1 MSTHERNF
9 SERDYKK
16 IFKGRPA
23 GNRGQPRDPIAPTG
37 ERWIIPK
44 NHELIREIKT
54 NMIDD
59 QQKTTLRDAF
69 IKAFWK
75 IVVISGIG
83 VDINW
88 NNYDIVFITSEE
100 RSKTRGQTQPSNDL
114 GCYKWG
120 DFVRN
125 YGGDREL
132 DLTLTI
138 TPVVKKA
145 PPLPPIDNEQ
155 LLVKQAAIIQLMN
168 EASLFGDS
176 YPEIDLVTN
185 VVYLRHDAYYV
196 FNTCLGVFDPYH
208 DFGKNPPWRSG
219 PIVENLNGAK
229 RVMNKLMN
237 KTDSL
242 KDCVKQLLQTQYD
255 KLKNEYSALGVGRGD
270 VFGTGGILEK
280 IWDHQSDIEQTM
292 LNELMPLSNM
302 DENTRALGL
311 YKRAKDKL
319 HELQSRKTD
328 DDPLRMSHINAP
340 TYPKYDAPT
349 EMFDSTFNNSCKF
362 IVASAIDGASC
373 GACGNLNKL
382 LRGCPMEIGNINIT
396 FMRLNSDDNQDQEN
410 YVNFC
415 SYMTNEARDGVY
427 FHLRITRK
435 VTIAPQAGKIHTAY
449 YKYKLMDS
457 GNDTS
462 KLTVV
467 TVDSDLGC
475 YRDPKT
481 LAVNREFMKI
491 NHMLP
496 SELGM
501 NEPTFGENVY
511 DYSQNKRNTINTFDW
526 VKGVR
531 KACCDFLFS
540 LPTFLKNG
548 GYINILSSD
557 NVISPNIESPEN
569 FPVCVSSGDQP
580 ATALAHFILKNC
592 IEKKDNKN
600 VNEFLHEYFATNNVN
615 LRYGNREGTCIS
627 AVKRPRTDEGAPKP
641 KRPIKGGGNRP
652 YIGSSWGRVP
662 RFDAKIDTQF
672 KKIKAF
678 FEGCAQFKYP
688 VILLICYNE
697 VKTDSDTLDNFLK
710 YTVRDLGH
718 FEYEAKTGFV
728 DDDDDEKLKE
738 DIKRLVRTM
747 PQEEKSPNAYEKI
760 IKTYNAVRLQSDVL
774 VDGDGA
780 SASGSVSG
788 SVSDGDGGSGSGSA
802 SGSASSFT
810 SVETQLRRLPDKLNG
825 GSSTRN
831 HRRTQYTNKHK
842 RSASTKHSTIKHHK
856 SYRKHNRTIKRRKSR
871 RHR

>member
-1 MSTHERNF
+1 MSTPKRNF
-9 SERDYKK
+9 SERDYNK

-23 GNRGQPRDPIAPTG
+23 HIKGNKYQPWDPIAPTG

-44 NHELIREIKT
+44 KHALINEILT
-54 NMIDD
+54 NMFND
-59 QQKTTLRDAF
+59 KENTTLRDAF
-69 IKAFWK
+69 IKAFLA
-75 IVVISGIG
+75 IVTSGIG
-83 VDINW
+83 VDIKW
-88 NNYDIVFITSEE
+88 DNYDIVFITSEP
-100 RSKTRGQTQPSNDL
+100 SKARVRTQQSNDL

-120 DFVRN
+120 YFVRN
-125 YGGDREL
+125 YGWGNELPEL

-145 PPLPPIDNEQ
+145 PQLPPLDNET
-155 LLVKQAAIIQLMN
+155 LLVNQKKIIDQMTAKN
-168 EASLFGDS
+168 LFANTRNPPVG
-176 YPEIDLVTN
+176 YPAVDLDTN
-185 VVYLRHDAYYV
+185 VLYLDHDNYYV

-219 PIVENLNGAK
+219 PIVDNLNGTK
-229 RVMNKLMN
+229 RDWNQKMNAEDN
-237 KTDSL
+237 L
-242 KDCVKQLLQTQYD
+242 KNRVKNLLQTQYD
-255 KLKNEYSALGVGRGD
+255 KLKKEYDDLGKGKGD
-270 VFGTGGILEK
+270 VFGNGGILKK
-280 IWDHQSDIEQTM
+280 IWDHQGDIEQTM
-292 LNELMPLSNM
+292 LNELMPLSNK
-302 DENTRALGL
+302 DENTYALSL
-311 YKRAKDKL
+311 YESAKTKL
-319 HELQSRKTD
+319 DELQDKRKPD

-340 TYPKYDAPT
+340 SYPKYDAPT

-396 FMRLNSDDNQDQEN
+396 FMRLHSGNNPDQGN
-410 YVNFC
+410 CVNFC
-415 SYMTNEARDGVY
+415 SYMTNEDRDGVY

-435 VTIAPQAGKIHTAY
+435 VTIIPQGEKPYTAY
-449 YKYKLMDS
+449 YKYKLMDNA
-457 GNDTS
+457 NDAS

-467 TVDSDLGC
+467 TVDSELGC
-475 YRDPKT
+475 YRDRSPPF
-481 LAVNREFMKI
+481 AVYSDFMKI

-496 SELGM
+496 GEPGK

-511 DYSQNKRNTINTFDW
+511 DFHNRNLDTDEFDW
-526 VKGVR
+526 VHGVR

-548 GYINILSSD
+548 GYINILSSE
-557 NVISPNIESPEN
+557 NVISPNLANPVN

-592 IEKKDNKN
+592 IEKKDKKN
-600 VNEFLHEYFATNNVN
+600 VNEFLHEYFATNNEN
-615 LRYGNREGTCIS
+615 LRYGNRHGTCIS
-627 AVKRPRTDEGAPKP
+627 AVKSVKRSRTDEDVQQW
-641 KRPIKGGGNRP
+641 KRKKKGGGNRP

-728 DDDDDEKLKE
+728 DDEKLKE

-760 IKTYNAVRLQSDVL
+760 IKTYNAVRSPAEAEDD
-774 VDGDGA
+774 DGGGGGG
-780 SASGSVSG
+780 SSVSG
-788 SVSDGDGGSGSGSA
+788 SSDSSA
-802 SGSASSFT
+802 T
-810 SVETQLRRLPDKLNG
+810 TVQRLDISKSMV

-842 RSASTKHSTIKHHK
+842 RSSKSAKTTIKHRK
-856 SYRKHNRTIKRRKSR
+856 SYRKHNRTINRRKSR